1 MDRVSK
7 PQVNE
12 TVWRQKMKKKPKLDK
27 FEKEIEESL
36 ERGEWQSLP
45 KSEVSRFENMAKQ
58 SAEHRKR
65 EARVNI
71 RMTQG
76 DVDVIRQ
83 LAEEEGLGYQTLMS
97 SVLHKYASGR
107 LVEKS
112 MLDKVAAEIA
122 SRVQSQPRKKA
133 AG

>member
-1 MDRVSK
+1 
-7 PQVNE
+7 
-12 TVWRQKMKKKPKLDK
+12 MKKKLKLDK

-36 ERGEWQSLP
+36 ERDEWQELP
-45 KSEVSRFENMAKQ
+45 KSESRRFEQIAKQ

-71 RMTQG
+71 RMTQD

-97 SVLHKYASGR
+97 SVLHKYARGR
-107 LVEKS
+107 LVEKT

-122 SRVQSQPRKKA
+122 SRVQVPPRKKA

>member
-1 MDRVSK
+1 
-7 PQVNE
+7 
-12 TVWRQKMKKKPKLDK
+12 MKKKFKLTK
-27 FEKEIEESL
+27 EEKEIERSL
-36 ERGEWQSLP
+36 GTGQWVEASDGLRNEIVRAARSGVER
-45 KSEVSRFENMAKQ
+45 
-58 SAEHRKR
+58 RKR

-76 DVDVIRQ
+76 DVDSIRQ

-112 MLDKVAAEIA
+112 VLDKVADEIA
-122 SRVQSQPRKKA
+122 ARVQSQPRKKA

>member
-1 MDRVSK
+1 
-7 PQVNE
+7 
-12 TVWRQKMKKKPKLDK
+12 MKKKPKLDQ
-27 FEKEIEESL
+27 FEKELEQGL
-36 ERGEWQSLP
+36 ERGDWQSLP

-58 SAEHRKR
+58 SAKHRKR

-76 DVDVIRQ
+76 DVDVMRQ

-97 SVLHKYASGR
+97 SVLHKYASGK

-122 SRVQSQPRKKA
+122 SRVQAQPRKKV

>member
-1 MDRVSK
+1 
-7 PQVNE
+7 
-12 TVWRQKMKKKPKLDK
+12 MKKKFKLTK
-27 FEKEIEESL
+27 EEKEIEKSL
-36 ERGEWQSLP
+36 GNDQWVEGDNELKNDLVKAARNSVG
-45 KSEVSRFENMAKQ
+45 
-58 SAEHRKR
+58 HRKR

-107 LVEKS
+107 LVEKNV
-112 MLDKVAAEIA
+112 LDKVAAEIA
-122 SRVQSQPRKKA
+122 ARVQSHPRKKA

>member
-1 MDRVSK
+1 
-7 PQVNE
+7 
-12 TVWRQKMKKKPKLDK
+12 MKKKLKLDK

-45 KSEVSRFENMAKQ
+45 KSEVSRFEKMAKH
-58 SAEHRKR
+58 SSEHRKR

-83 LAEEEGLGYQTLMS
+83 LADEEGLGYQTLMS
-97 SVLHKYASGR
+97 SVLHKYARGR

-112 MLDKVAAEIA
+112 VLDRVAAEIV
-122 SRVQSQPRKKA
+122 SMVQVQPRKKA
-133 AG
+133 VG